1 MHCHH
6 SQRSGKGCAIV
17 ALPLVLVLLGHDLLT
32 SPPLDVIL
40 GVLAVMA
47 FCGWRIGRR
56 QASAAHEMP
65 AAPESPESPAK
76 YSDRR

>member
-47 FCGWRIGRR
+47 FCGWRIER
-56 QASAAHEMP
+56 QRQTSAAHEMP
-65 AAPESPESPAK
+65 ATPESPAK

>member
-32 SPPLDVIL
+32 SVPLDVIL

-47 FCGWRIGRR
+47 FSGWRIGRKQ
-56 QASAAHEMP
+56 QATAEHEMP
-65 AAPESPESPAK
+65 ATPESPAK

>member
-6 SQRSGKGCAIV
+6 SQRNGKGCAIV

-40 GVLAVMA
+40 GTLAIMA
-47 FCGWRIGRR
+47 LCGWRIGRKR
-56 QASAAHEMP
+56 QASTAHEMP
-65 AAPESPESPAK
+65 AAPESPAK
-76 YSDRR
+76 YSNRR